1 MKTVRLDTGTMRYQ
15 DQGEGVTLLF
25 MHGALSNHQTWRKLI
40 GPLSKSYRCIV
51 PDLPLGAHSKAMPE
65 DADLSPA
72 GISKHLVALL
82 EALALE
88 QVVIVA
94 NDTGGAYAQIF
105 AASHPDKVAGLVLSN
120 CDCLDVFPPKTFSML
135 QKMINF
141 PGYTFVMAQLFKIES
156 FLTTPNVMGLLSN
169 TLTGEQIRHLYVA
182 PFINSAKVRRDF
194 QKVVNTWSEKHTLA
208 AADAL
213 KSYVNPVLILWGDED
228 NKLFPMTLGKRLAE
242 VFQQVEFYPVNGAMT
257 YVQEDQAD
265 EFIRRLEGYLVRHFN
280 LAEKQ
285 VS

>member
-1 MKTVRLDTGTMRYQ
+1 MKTVRLDTGTMSYQ

-40 GPLSKSYRCIV
+40 GPLSKSYRCVV
-51 PDLPLGAHSKAMPE
+51 PDLPLGAHVNAMPE
-65 DADLSPA
+65 EADLSPA
-72 GISKHLVALL
+72 GISKHLVAFL
-82 EALALE
+82 EELALE
-88 QVVIVA
+88 QVVIIA

-141 PGYTFVMAQLFKIES
+141 PGYTFVMAQLFKIEP
-156 FLTTPNVMGLLSN
+156 FLITPNVMGLLSN
-169 TLTGEQIRHLYVA
+169 TLTGEQIKHLYVA
-182 PFINSAKVRRDF
+182 PFINSPKVRRDF
-194 QKVVNTWSEKHTLA
+194 QKVVSTWSEKHTLA
-208 AADAL
+208 AADSL

-228 NKLFPMTLGKRLAE
+228 KKLFPMALGRRLADR
-242 VFQQVEFYPVNGAMT
+242 FQQVEFYSVKGAMT

-265 EFIRRLEGYLVRHFN
+265 EFVRLLKAYLDINFK
-280 LAEKQ
+280 LEKKRAC
-285 VS
+285 